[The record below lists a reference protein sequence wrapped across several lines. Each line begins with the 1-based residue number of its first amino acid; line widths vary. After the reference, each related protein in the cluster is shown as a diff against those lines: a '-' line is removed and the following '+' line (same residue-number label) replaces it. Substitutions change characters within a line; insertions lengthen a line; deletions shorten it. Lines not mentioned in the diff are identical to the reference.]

1 MKSITLY
8 INLKI
13 NSKPHLLEYMQINGG
28 GSHHNYVSTK
38 DIETLCFMCLVDD
51 D

>member
-13 NSKPHLLEYMQINGG
+13 NSKPHLLECMQINGG
-28 GSHHNYVSTK
+28 GEPPQLRVYK
-38 DIETLCFMCLVDD
+38 GY
-51 D
+51 